1 MESEDEPAILVWV
14 ADNEAMTNATRSTY
28 AVDRVAVGRVSHPS
42 MTTLIISADSI
53 SRHHCSIIRQGRSL
67 FIADE
72 SSTSGT
78 FLNTLLVPSGQR
90 VHVLPTDIIKTGQHF
105 LRIALEGV
113 EPEVA
118 APRAIRVVLTEHDG
132 PEQRWEFASSRV
144 RIGRRSDNDLVLS
157 HANISREHLVL
168 EARDGALWLVGL
180 PTQAPV
186 RVANAVV
193 GEGVAREL
201 LPDDV
206 VTTCD
211 YKLRAQLVGRDYN
224 NTSPIARR
232 GHARPPEAD
241 RRSR

>member
-14 ADNEAMTNATRSTY
+14 ADNEAMTNATRATY
-28 AVDRVAVGRVSHPS
+28 AVDRVAIGRASHPS
-42 MTTLIISADSI
+42 MTTLVLDADSI
-53 SRHHCSIIRQGRSL
+53 SRHHFSIIRQGRAL

-78 FLNTLLVPSGQR
+78 FLNARLLPTGQR
-90 VHVLPTDIIKTGQHF
+90 VHVLPTDIITAGQHF
-105 LRIALEGV
+105 LRFALEGV
-113 EPEVA
+113 EPEPIH
-118 APRAIRVVLTEHDG
+118 PRAIRVVLTELDG

-168 EARDGALWLVGL
+168 EARDGALWLVGM
-180 PTQAPV
+180 PTQASV
-186 RVANAVV
+186 RVMGVVV
-193 GEGVAREL
+193 GDGVAREL
-201 LPDDV
+201 LPDDLI
-206 VTTCD
+206 TTCD
-211 YKLRAQLVGRDYN
+211 YKLRAQLVGRDY